1 MVDQGQ
7 PPRVTVYNTKIILDN
22 ESNKIN
28 MSMVYNLMVR
38 LCQITPWSI
47 GIHAM
52 YKLIVNL
59 MPRSHEHADLVW
71 FGSAWIGS
79 LKFGV

>member
-22 ESNKIN
+22 VSNKIN

-38 LCQITPWSI
+38 LCQTTPWSI

-59 MPRSHEHADLVW
+59 TLSQVT
-71 FGSAWIGS
+71 I
-79 LKFGV
+79 